1 MKWILRGLIVLAV
14 LLCGL
19 AVALYATALRT
30 EHPVGFQ
37 LTRGTDSDGKPFGIG
52 VWYPT
57 SARTRP
63 TTLLGVLLMDVAPDG
78 PVAGSHLPLVVISHG
93 NGGGPGSHADL
104 AMALANAGYIVAAPM
119 HPGDNYAD
127 QSAIGSV
134 TFFNR
139 RNHQLVA
146 AIDAVLN
153 GWAGRDHIDPQ
164 RIGAFGFSAGGFTV
178 LTAIGA
184 QPDMHSVASHCTEAR
199 EFACDV
205 LEHSH
210 SPLLEASAPGID
222 NTFTADAR
230 IKAAVVAAPG
240 LGFTLDAAGLTGV
253 HVPVQLW
260 SGDQDQNVP
269 YATNARPV
277 QEALGSRVEFH
288 TVPGASHF
296 SFLAPCGLLK
306 PPMFC
311 TDPKGFDRKAFHAEM
326 NASVLVFFDRTL
338 RGS

>member
-19 AVALYATALRT
+19 AVALYATALRS

-57 SARTRP
+57 SAHPRA

-104 AMALANAGYIVAAPM
+104 AMALASAGYVVAAPM

-127 QSAIGSV
+127 QSAVGSV

-153 GWAGRDHIDPQ
+153 DWSGRDHIDAQ
-164 RIGAFGFSAGGFTV
+164 RIVAIDIDWPVARTKQRIEGVELDRAYRIEQDAPSAV
-178 LTAIGA
+178 
-184 QPDMHSVASHCTEAR
+184 
-199 EFACDV
+199 DV
-205 LEHSH
+205 TR
-210 SPLLEASAPGID
+210 SPIRS
-222 NTFTADAR
+222 T
-230 IKAAVVAAPG
+230 
-240 LGFTLDAAGLTGV
+240 
-253 HVPVQLW
+253 
-260 SGDQDQNVP
+260 
-269 YATNARPV
+269 
-277 QEALGSRVEFH
+277 
-288 TVPGASHF
+288 
-296 SFLAPCGLLK
+296 
-306 PPMFC
+306 
-311 TDPKGFDRKAFHAEM
+311 
-326 NASVLVFFDRTL
+326 
-338 RGS
+338 